1 MASMTQT
8 RLALAAVVAA
18 LAGGA
23 GQASAQ
29 GLATD
34 EVYLKGFGGA
44 SWPSGFDS
52 TLREDGTDIALPS
65 FDFDTGYTLGVA
77 VGAAVAPN
85 VAIEIEYAY
94 RSADFTVT
102 DREEG
107 DQASGDTSANAFML
121 NALYVFDD
129 MGATGAVQPYVG
141 AGIGATNVEIS
152 AGGQNFDSDT
162 LLAYQLIGGVG
173 YKLNPDVSLYAEGRW
188 FQSESGNFEGPDGES
203 LDGRFEGVDL
213 LVGLRVAF

>member
-8 RLALAAVVAA
+8 RLALAAVIAA

-77 VGAAVAPN
+77 IGATVAPN
-85 VAIEIEYAY
+85 VAIEVEYAY

-129 MGATGAVQPYVG
+129 MGATVAVQPYVG

-188 FQSESGNFEGPDGES
+188 FQSESGDFEGPDGES
-203 LDGRFEGVDL
+203 LDGRFEGFDL